1 MGMLEV
7 TMIYSL
13 QLYADAGRREAE
25 CLNKDDL
32 ASAHFHNQWAKFAMQ
47 CEHEPDR
54 IFAEH
59 EYKKAYRR
67 AREPH
72 LQTIRMKA
80 QQPVRRRA

>member
-1 MGMLEV
+1 
-7 TMIYSL
+7 MIYSL

-32 ASAHFHNQWAKFAMQ
+32 ASAHFHHEWVKFAMLL
-47 CEHEPDR
+47 EYELDR
-54 IFAEH
+54 VLAEDA
-59 EYKKAYRR
+59 YKRAYYR

-72 LQTIRMKA
+72 LATIRMKA